1 MVAIRV
7 MVCPV
12 DDAALWIRFIL
23 TIELNSIA
31 TAQCFDAVGDV
42 DVMGDEQGLT
52 RCKAEDK
59 ALMAAAVIVVS

>member
-12 DDAALWIRFIL
+12 DDATLWIRFIL

-31 TAQCFDAVGDV
+31 SAQCFDAVGDV
-42 DVMGDEQGLT
+42 DVMGDEQGLPS
-52 RCKAEDK
+52 R
-59 ALMAAAVIVVS
+59 